1 MGFLKKAVRG
11 FGKAIFGGRKSSASP
26 AARGAFAQAVAKAVK
41 AAPEAGAT
49 GTSGAAGKASEV
61 AESVAKSAMAAAN
74 PGLKTAGLKKGGMVS
89 KRSSGSARGQGAV
102 MKKKRPAKIC

>member
-1 MGFLKKAVRG
+1 MGFLKKAVQG
-11 FGKAIFGGRKSSASP
+11 FGKAIFGGGRRSSSTAG
-26 AARGAFAQAVAKAVK
+26 RGMIAQAVAKAVK

-61 AESVAKSAMAAAN
+61 AEKAAQSVAT
-74 PGLKTAGLKKGGMVS
+74 TATKLKKGGMVS